1 MDWAGSTPIWDAT
14 DSDWCFLRYEF
25 ETGPAPVARARLAIT
40 ASSTRPALQYV
51 YRVHLNGAVLGVGPT
66 RPIGDESRYDTYDLT
81 GLLRDGPNAVG
92 ALLYT
97 TADHRC
103 QAMIIIEY
111 ADGTAARFGTGP
123 DWQASSGA
131 EAYPEAG
138 SIGTAV
144 FAAPVEDLDARSYPH
159 GFDSP
164 GFTAAW
170 PAAAVRDPYS
180 RLEPSPVPPVGRH
193 PEPPAQI
200 LAAGANRLFLDF
212 GRTWAGGA
220 LIRARASAGDRIEL
234 RFGEV
239 LDPHSANPPEVRYE
253 LSTGNVYRDVWT
265 LTDGDQELATWG
277 LRVFRYLEVRVLDG
291 SPDLTEVLAAAYR
304 SPYDREAATFSSTD
318 PDLDRVW
325 RLSADTIE
333 ALNLNLYVDS
343 WTRERLPYEADAY
356 LQQRAHLCL
365 DPAPAL
371 ARYSIDFTLAH
382 RTWPT
387 EWPLFALLAVHDL
400 WWTTGDDGQAR
411 EQYHRLPDLLPLRWL
426 DPGTGLVRKPSD
438 GGAAGEL
445 DRGGFDRDL
454 VDWPPAERDGYLFGE
469 VNTVINALAYR
480 CFRAAADLARAV
492 GEPADAEHYTETAD
506 LLRDAMDRHLFDP
519 DRRAYA
525 DGLDADGRRLGHHA
539 IHAQLFPLWA
549 GAVPTHRV
557 DAVVADLAGRGMAC
571 SVYAAAFLLEGLFD
585 QAAGDVAL
593 PLITA
598 PGDRSWRHMLDLG
611 AGSTMEA
618 WDVVFKPNLSH
629 SHPWAASPAYLLPQ
643 GLFGLRP
650 LEPGYRS
657 FAIRPQP
664 GPLDQAEVRLPVPAG
679 AITVTARRDGDRQE
693 YVIEVPP
700 DSTGHFSLPA
710 GAPAELELDGATVRL
725 RADGRWLTSDTPL
738 GPGEHR
744 VVCRGPLVRTSPY
757 LR

>member
-1 MDWAGSTPIWDAT
+1 MDWTGSTPIWAYGNP
-14 DSDWCFLRYEF
+14 DWCFLRYEF
-25 ETGPAPVARARLAIT
+25 DAGPGPIARAALAIT

-51 YRVHLNGAVLGVGPT
+51 YRAHFNGTVLGVGPT
-66 RPIGDESRYDTYDLT
+66 RPLGDESRYDTYDLT
-81 GLLRDGPNAVG
+81 GLLWPGPNTVG
-92 ALLYT
+92 ALLHT

-111 ADGTAARFGTGP
+111 ADGAVARFGSGP
-123 DWQASSGA
+123 DWQASSA
-131 EAYPEAG
+131 ADAYQEAG

-144 FAAPVEDLDARSYPH
+144 FAAPVENLDARRYPH

-164 GFTAAW
+164 GFAEHW
-170 PAAAVRDPYS
+170 PAAAVREPFA
-180 RLEPSPVPPVGRH
+180 RLESSPVPLVERRTM
-193 PEPPAQI
+193 PPARV
-200 LAAGANRLFLDF
+200 LAEGPGRLVLDF

-220 LIRARASAGDRIEL
+220 LIRARASAGDTIEL

-239 LDPHSANPPEVRYE
+239 LDSTERPTVKFE
-253 LSTGNVYRDVWT
+253 LHTGNVYRDVWT
-265 LTDGDQELATWG
+265 LTDGDQELETWG
-277 LRVFRYLEVRVLDG
+277 LRVFRYLEVRTLAG
-291 SPDLTEVLAAAYR
+291 NPDLEVLAAAYR
-304 SPYDREAATFSSTD
+304 SPYDTEAAAFTSAD

-365 DPAPAL
+365 DPDPAL
-371 ARYSIDFTLAH
+371 ARYSVDFTLEH

-387 EWPLFALLAVHDL
+387 EWPLFGLLAVHDL
-400 WWTTGDDGQAR
+400 WWTTGDDGQLR

-438 GGAAGEL
+438 GGAAGDL

-454 VDWPPAERDGYLFGE
+454 VDWPPGERDGYEFGE

-492 GEPADAEHYTETAD
+492 GEPTDAEHYAATAD
-506 LLRDAMDRHLFDP
+506 RLRDAIQRHLFDP
-519 DRRAYA
+519 DRQAYA
-525 DGLDADGRRLGHHA
+525 DGLDPAGRRLGHHA

-549 GAVPTHRV
+549 GAVPADRV
-557 DAVVADLAGRGMAC
+557 DGVVQDLAGRGMAC
-571 SVYAAAFLLEGLFD
+571 SVYAAAFLLEGLFEH
-585 QAAGDVAL
+585 AAGDVAL

-598 PGDRSWRHMLDLG
+598 PGNRSWRHMLDVG
-611 AGSTMEA
+611 AGATMEA
-618 WDVVFKPNLSH
+618 WDAAFKPNLSH
-629 SHPWAASPAYLLPQ
+629 SHPWAASPAFLLPQ

-679 AITVTARRDGDRQE
+679 TIAVRARRDGDRQD
-693 YVIEVPP
+693 YLIRVPP
-700 DSTGHFSLPA
+700 GSTGRLALPA
-710 GAPAELELDGATVRL
+710 GSAPEIELDGATVRL
-725 RADGRWLTSDTPL
+725 RPDGRWLTAEVPL
-738 GPGEHR
+738 GPGDH
-744 VVCRGPLVRTSPY
+744 LVRTSPY